1 VGDENDHGEDGTTCE
16 FLDGDWPKLNML
28 SHGKPNYSKPKN
40 ASIMPCTSSMISQV
54 TKWYGWYAHW
64 YCECNNSK
72 LGTYYNSQST

>member
-54 TKWYGWYAHW
+54 TK
-64 YCECNNSK
+64 
-72 LGTYYNSQST
+72 